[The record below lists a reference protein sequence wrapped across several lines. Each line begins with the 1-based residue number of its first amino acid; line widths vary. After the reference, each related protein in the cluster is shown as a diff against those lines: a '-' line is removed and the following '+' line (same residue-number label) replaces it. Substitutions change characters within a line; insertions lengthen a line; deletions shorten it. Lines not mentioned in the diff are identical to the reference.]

1 MSSTIVHYL
10 SSMSDVRVP
19 KSLSLVAL
27 LLLSSVLGMM
37 HMPNASA
44 VTTSGEITTIETWS
58 GTVNLN
64 GNLTVVEGAKL
75 IINAG
80 TTVNIPAGDRIIVEG
95 SICAGDSSCGAS
107 PASTGN
113 PIRLRWA
120 TAPDGGTGN
129 CYVNPLNNPDPA
141 CGSGMFLDYTIDRS
155 LTKLN
160 YVSFEKAYGL
170 PVEVS
175 QGTYLYAALVFNDAS
190 IDARGLSF
198 DEINTTNVLVMNS
211 AAPTISDSTF
221 TLGIDGQQ
229 RHGSAIQAI
238 DAGKGILGSL
248 TIRNS
253 VFSAPAGSP
262 SADADCQSG
271 TSAIFIENSDVNIDT
286 ITVSDNSQGVFFKA
300 SSGQL
305 INSNF
310 DVTCNAID
318 TNSYKTTTDA
328 SYVMSINNN
337 SITTEDGAGITA
349 YDGAIIV
356 ANDNTISGAGKAS
369 GFGIRDSFVT
379 INRNEIGPV
388 GGYNGLWIYG
398 ESDVIAQNNTFT
410 DIAKEAVL
418 IGEYHYNDGGSG
430 YSQEPTKSRIH
441 FADNEI
447 SGINGTCNSTGIYDG
462 DFQCPAL
469 HVFMASA
476 SVINNNIT
484 SNSGDGI
491 RVLGGIV
498 NVQDNYIEAGEFAAR
513 LSQFDDKYGVKYG
526 SIGFFSGNDWSSNVD
541 QIYNVT
547 ESKVVVQSETF
558 DTLDSNPEHTVWLK
572 WASQTCEENPNS
584 CLKVPLSGE
593 WPPRD
598 MPISMDMKDNAT
610 TFTFADLNNFEIG
623 DVYMRNQGS
632 EWGVQVEEGELVR
645 YQVKAKNSQVADA
658 QVRIS
663 DAFGKELYDLR
674 TDQFG
679 FTQWVTL
686 ASNFHIDHNWNRIWN
701 EAYNDS
707 TTNWIAEDSCTD
719 AIDNDGDGLAD
730 SEDPDC
736 FEGSGTR
743 ELSVYF
749 VDVEKFDKGR
759 SSQSFTLTGPID
771 RVINLDNMAPSVRVD
786 QQEDSSFARII
797 SLTGTAWDGMQ
808 FNTDGSYYNDAN
820 ATEAMF
826 GTVNRVEIQPHGSS
840 TWYLATDDSGS
851 NGQVNKSNYPFKQ
864 WSYERDMSDHF
875 EEDVTFRIKS
885 FDGLD
890 ESQITT
896 RVYRL
901 NIDSPTT
908 VIESPQNGSSH
919 ADGKVRFSGTASDA
933 YRGGIDLGKVYFQI
947 EGPNEYNTL
956 TSIEASTSWA
966 YDWSYGG
973 TNLYSGEYT
982 FTIWTSD
989 SSYCRGEIGICDA
1002 QVVKVLVDN
1011 NNRVPFVQVDSPKPL
1026 DIIHNDEEILIS
1038 GIARDNDGTVSRVEF
1053 QLIDI
1058 ATGLAINNGPNP
1070 VTTFLANGYWST
1082 SWNTSESSELTHNQY
1097 YDLVVKSYDTIDYSV
1112 EEMIRLHYIK
1122 VGNTANL
1129 EPIFESEGWSQ
1140 TKTIFCDINSKSPD
1154 RCKGG
1159 ATINL
1164 LDFFTD
1170 PDGIG
1175 VNESHFQPPQVYDDT
1190 ETDVDDGYNDF
1201 IIFDSKLRATYDPM
1215 HLMHETT
1222 SDMANWSLLNV
1233 IFEVRDLDDVPAYSF
1248 TVNFIVKPI
1257 SFTSERQDEG
1267 QIISG
1272 NNAVY
1277 TGSGLPGSKV
1287 IARLI
1292 GEGNSEG
1299 DFVNE
1304 TIVGADGSWRM
1315 EISYAQIGT
1324 DGDVELVF
1332 TQDGQTAV
1340 GNYGVSSGIAEP
1352 EGLATWMWAVL
1363 ILISLV
1369 LLLGAGAFFFVEF
1382 DDEYDMGGEG
1392 SEPEANID
1400 PYAWAKN
1407 ESNQQ
1412 QQAAVVQ
1419 PQQQVV
1425 APQPVQQSQHP
1436 GWIWDAATN
1445 QWVPDPNYQP

>member
-1 MSSTIVHYL
+1 MLDLRIS
-10 SSMSDVRVP
+10 R
-19 KSLSLVAL
+19 SLSLVAL
-27 LLLSSVLGMM
+27 LLLTSVLGMIQI
-37 HMPNASA
+37 PNASA
-44 VTTSGEITTIETWS
+44 VTTSGEITTSETWT

-64 GNLTVVEGAKL
+64 GNLTVAEGAKL

-120 TAPDGGTGN
+120 TGPDEGTGN
-129 CYVNPLNNPDPA
+129 CYVNPINNPDPS
-141 CGSGMFLDYTIDRS
+141 CGSGVYLDYTVDQA

-160 YVSFEKAYGL
+160 YVFFEKAYGI
-170 PVEVS
+170 PVQVS

-198 DEINTTNVLVMNS
+198 EDINTTNVLVLNS

-221 TLGIDGQQ
+221 TLGVDGQQ

-238 DAGKGILGSL
+238 GAGKGILGSL

-253 VFSAPAGSP
+253 AFSAPAGSP
-262 SADADCQSG
+262 NADADCQNG
-271 TSAIFIENSDVNIDT
+271 LSAIFIENSDIEIDT
-286 ITVSDNSQGVFFKA
+286 ITVSDNSHGVFFKA

-310 DVTCNAID
+310 DVTCTAID

-328 SYVMSINNN
+328 SFVMSLNNN
-337 SITTEDGAGITA
+337 SITTEEGAGITA

-356 ANDNTISGAGKAS
+356 ANDNTISGASESS

-379 INRNEIGPV
+379 INRNEIGPI
-388 GGYNGLWIYG
+388 GGWNGLWIYG

-418 IGEYHYNDGGSG
+418 IGEYHYKDGGPG
-430 YSQEPTKSRIH
+430 YNQEPTKSRIH
-441 FADNEI
+441 FADNDV
-447 SGINGTCNSTGIYDG
+447 SGINGTCTSSGMYGG

-476 SVINNNIT
+476 SIINNNIT

-513 LSQFDDKYGVKYG
+513 ISQFDDKYGSKYG
-526 SIGFFSGNDWSSNVD
+526 SIGFFSGNDWSSNVE

-572 WASQTCEENPNS
+572 WASQTCEENVNA
-584 CLKVPLSGE
+584 CLKVPPSKE

-598 MPISMDMKDNAT
+598 MPIAMAMKDNAT

-632 EWGVQVEEGELVR
+632 EWGVQIEEGELVR
-645 YQVKAKNSQVADA
+645 YQVKAKNSQVAGA
-658 QVRIS
+658 TVRIMDS
-663 DAFGKELYDLR
+663 FGKELYDLK

-686 ASNFHIDHNWNRIWN
+686 ASNFHIDHNWNRVWN
-701 EAYNDS
+701 EPDLAA
-707 TTNWIAEDSCTD
+707 NWIAEDSCTD
-719 AIDNDGDGLAD
+719 AIDNDGDGVSDEL
-730 SEDPDC
+730 DPDC
-736 FEGSGTR
+736 AEGSGTR
-743 ELSVYF
+743 ELSVYR
-749 VDVEKFDKGR
+749 VDVDKFDKGR
-759 SSQSFTLTGPID
+759 SSQIFTLSGSID
-771 RVINLDNMAPSVRVD
+771 QVINLENMAPSVRVD
-786 QQEDSSFARII
+786 QLEDKSFARII
-797 SLTGTAWDGMQ
+797 SLTGSAWDGLQ
-808 FNTDGSYYNDAN
+808 FNTDGTYFNDAN

-826 GTVNRVEIQPHGSS
+826 GTINRVEIQPHGST
-840 TWYLATDDSGS
+840 TWYLAKDESGA

-885 FDGLD
+885 YDGLD

-901 NIDSPTT
+901 NINPPTT
-908 VIESPQNGSSH
+908 IVDSPQNGTTHS
-919 ADGKVRFSGTASDA
+919 DGEVRFSGTSSDA
-933 YRGGIDLGKVYFQI
+933 YRGGIDLEKVYFKI
-947 EGPNEYNTL
+947 EGPNEYSTL

-989 SSYCRGEIGICDA
+989 SSYCRGEIGECDA
-1002 QVVKVLVDN
+1002 QVVKVFVDN
-1011 NNRVPFVQVDSPKPL
+1011 NNRLPIVQVDSPKPL
-1026 DIIHNDEEILIS
+1026 QIIHNSETISIS
-1038 GIARDNDGTVSRVEF
+1038 GVARDNDGTVSRVEF
-1053 QLIDI
+1053 EMTDI
-1058 ATGLAINNGPNP
+1058 TTGLAINNGPDP
-1070 VTTFLANGYWST
+1070 VTSFLPNGYWET
-1082 SWNTSESSELTHNQY
+1082 SWNTSQSSELTHNQY
-1097 YDLVVKSYDTIDYSV
+1097 YDLKVKSYDTIDYSV
-1112 EEMIRLHYIK
+1112 TETVRLHYIR

-1129 EPIFESEGWSQ
+1129 DPLFNSEGWSN
-1140 TKTIFCDINSKSPD
+1140 TKTIFCDENSKSPD
-1154 RCKGG
+1154 KCGGG
-1159 ATINL
+1159 ASINL

-1175 VNESHFQPPQVYDDT
+1175 VNESHFITYEVYDDPSSS
-1190 ETDVDDGYNDF
+1190 DDDTYNDF
-1201 IIFDSKLRATYDPM
+1201 ITINKDGVATYDPM
-1215 HLMHETT
+1215 DYMHETT
-1222 SDMANWSLLNV
+1222 SFMSEWSILNV

-1248 TVNFIVKPI
+1248 TVNFIIKPI
-1257 SFTSERQDEG
+1257 EFTSVRQDEG
-1267 QIISG
+1267 QIITG

-1277 TGSGLPGSKV
+1277 TGSGLPNSKV
-1287 IARLI
+1287 VARLLSD
-1292 GEGNSEG
+1292 GSDEG

-1304 TIVGADGSWRM
+1304 TIVGPDGNWRM

-1324 DGDVELVF
+1324 DGDVRLVF

-1340 GNYGVSSGIAEP
+1340 GTYGVSAGIAEP
-1352 EGLATWMWAVL
+1352 EGLATWMWVVMTLVA
-1363 ILISLV
+1363 LV
-1369 LLLGAGAFFFVEF
+1369 LLIGAGAFFFVEF
-1382 DDEYDMGGEG
+1382 DDEFVTDEDGVE
-1392 SEPEANID
+1392 SEKEHD
-1400 PYAWAKN
+1400 PYAWAKTDSS
-1407 ESNQQ
+1407 EPQQAVVAPAQ
-1412 QQAAVVQ
+1412 QQAVA
-1419 PQQQVV
+1419 QQAV

-1436 GWIWDAATN
+1436 GWIWDAAAN